1 MMDLMKRM
9 IGLFGW
15 VASVNVIALV
25 GLIVFLF
32 AGGKLN
38 GQRVATILKVI
49 RGEELVAAVPTSQPT
64 SQPAESG
71 SAQQRIAR
79 DAAQEELVRRQN
91 ERAIKEIA
99 DREALLQTLLLN
111 VMSREEELNG
121 RELALAVERKKL
133 TDKKMDRGFKKNLEY
148 LENVKAENAKALLRS
163 WKEPDVVRF
172 FLEMDPDVGK
182 KIIDKC
188 TSPDDRQWIGRILT
202 RIRDRDVL
210 RAEALEGSAKK
221 TER

>member
-49 RGEELVAAVPTSQPT
+49 RGEELVAAVLTSQPT

-148 LENVKAENAKALLRS
+148 LENVKADNAKALLRS